1 MSTFGWRV
9 RIACLFEK
17 ESNYHSDMSTAAY
30 TRARGN
36 AGPYG
41 IIHFLCK
48 NIQVVA
54 GKEQIQQDKYT
65 KQMSDNICE

>member
-1 MSTFGWRV
+1 
-9 RIACLFEK
+9 
-17 ESNYHSDMSTAAY
+17 MSTAAY